1 MQFDIHI
8 ENCDFLIFPHILQVG
23 FKSSRFY
30 WSMRRL
36 YKRCR
41 YVCSISDNEGNA
53 EFTIRVVE
61 AGFEDIV
68 MKDNSPRSV
77 WFKVLEPLDK
87 MRRNADLVKIFPS
100 FMTGEE
106 LFGLTEPAII
116 RVIESVSITYKQI
129 NRNTNQLSSISQIR
143 NTEMTVSSFGQAKKK
158 KVKSVNLHTCKCSR
172 K

>member
-1 MQFDIHI
+1 M
-8 ENCDFLIFPHILQVG
+8 
-23 FKSSRFY
+23 
-30 WSMRRL
+30 
-36 YKRCR
+36 
-41 YVCSISDNEGNA
+41 
-53 EFTIRVVE
+53 IRVVE

-116 RVIESVSITYKQI
+116 RVIESVSITSKQI
-129 NRNTNQLSSISQIR
+129 NRSTIQSSGIYH
-143 NTEMTVSSFGQAKKK
+143 
-158 KVKSVNLHTCKCSR
+158 KS
-172 K
+172 

>member
-1 MQFDIHI
+1 
-8 ENCDFLIFPHILQVG
+8 
-23 FKSSRFY
+23 
-30 WSMRRL
+30 MRRL

-53 EFTIRVVE
+53 EFMIRVVE

-116 RVIESVSITYKQI
+116 RVVESVSIISKQI
-129 NRNTNQLSSISQIR
+129 NRSTNQSSGIYH
-143 NTEMTVSSFGQAKKK
+143 
-158 KVKSVNLHTCKCSR
+158 KS
-172 K
+172 

>member
-1 MQFDIHI
+1 MQFVIHI
-8 ENCDFLIFPHILQVG
+8 ENIVISYFFPHILQVG

-53 EFTIRVVE
+53 EFMIRVVE

-116 RVIESVSITYKQI
+116 RVVESVSIISKQI
-129 NRNTNQLSSISQIR
+129 NRSTNQSSGIY
-143 NTEMTVSSFGQAKKK
+143 KK
-158 KVKSVNLHTCKCSR
+158 S
-172 K
+172 